1 MDAIYYLDY
10 IIQNVIERSVL
21 DLRAT
26 ESNEVDSRKAKD
38 IHKKMNSMLGELES
52 LKTQMAKRSK
62 VNIG

>member
-21 DLRAT
+21 DLRTT